1 MENEQDELR
10 HRHMQDQHPHQRVS
24 IGYSDVML
32 HVDTREAR
40 KWSAEKC
47 CPHFIIIYIYI
58 YFNIAIPFPFQNAH
72 HTLFT
77 LSSVKIRSRIT
88 TC

>member
-40 KWSAEKC
+40 KWSVKKC
-47 CPHFIIIYIYI
+47 FFPTSQL
-58 YFNIAIPFPFQNAH
+58 YFFF
-72 HTLFT
+72 
-77 LSSVKIRSRIT
+77 
-88 TC
+88 